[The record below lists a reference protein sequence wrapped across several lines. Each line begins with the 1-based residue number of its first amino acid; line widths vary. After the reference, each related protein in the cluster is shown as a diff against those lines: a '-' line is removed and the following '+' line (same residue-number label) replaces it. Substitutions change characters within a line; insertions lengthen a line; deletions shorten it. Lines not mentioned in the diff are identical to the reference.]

1 MRASS
6 IVGNARSYPAAWLGA
21 LLLLVYLFCA
31 AGAGGM
37 LLTALL
43 LACSAMFLV
52 VTSSQLFC
60 RQNAL
65 AVIFVL
71 ALCLIAL
78 ATPSPAWDARSI
90 WLFHGKRIFYD
101 ASLYA
106 QLDNYAVWSHNDYPA
121 LVPALMASV
130 AHVIGHWNDVFPK
143 VVVPLAMLPS
153 LLVILPRIPRLE
165 WRMVFLLVL
174 VALGGNHLVDGY
186 VDALLSL
193 AFVAV
198 FLLINEITAT
208 DEPDFGQYVQLT
220 IIAALLAL
228 VKNEGAALLLCAAFA
243 GPVGTLLRGRR
254 MKFALVVSLAVAI
267 LPLLAWKLSV
277 AHAGLSNDLAGSDLM
292 GQITGRLRDIRSYW
306 LLIDSLL
313 LSLPTLILLSP
324 LLLIASVAR
333 RNSISLYVLP
343 ACASYVAVLVVVY
356 MSTPNDLAWH
366 LSTSADRTML
376 PVWLLATCALLVD
389 LTTRRERVQGAC

>member
-1 MRASS
+1 MRASL
-6 IVGNARSYPAAWLGA
+6 IAGNARSHPATWLGA
-21 LLLLVYLFCA
+21 LLLLVYLFYA

-37 LLTALL
+37 LLTP
-43 LACSAMFLV
+43 LV
-52 VTSSQLFC
+52 VLCLGIFVVVASTQLFSP
-60 RQNAL
+60 QNAL
-65 AVIFVL
+65 AVFFVL

-101 ASLYA
+101 ASLYV
-106 QLDNYAVWSHNDYPA
+106 QLDNYAVWSHNDYPPF
-121 LVPALMASV
+121 VPALMASV
-130 AHVIGHWNDVFPK
+130 AHVIGHWNDVSPK
-143 VVVPLAMLPS
+143 VVVPLAMLPF
-153 LLVILPRIPRLE
+153 LLVILARIPRLE

-174 VALGGNHLVDGY
+174 VTLGGNHLVDGY
-186 VDALLSL
+186 VDALLAL

-208 DEPDFGQYVQLT
+208 SEPDFGQYLQLT
-220 IIAALLAL
+220 VMAALLAL
-228 VKNEGAALLLCAAFA
+228 VKNEGAALLLCAALTGFA
-243 GPVGTLLRGRR
+243 GTLLRRRR
-254 MKFALVVSLAVAI
+254 MKLAVVVSLAMAI

-277 AHAGLSNDLAGSDLM
+277 SHAGLSNDLAGSDLM
-292 GQITGRLRDIRSYW
+292 GQITGRLRDIKSYW

-313 LSLPTLILLSP
+313 FSLPTLILLPP
-324 LLLIASVAR
+324 LLLIAFVAR

-343 ACASYVAVLVVVY
+343 ACASYVAVLIVVY

-376 PVWLLATCALLVD
+376 PVWLLATYSLLVD
-389 LTTRRERVQGAC
+389 LTPKRERV

>member
-21 LLLLVYLFCA
+21 LLVLVYLFCA
-31 AGAGGM
+31 AGAGGT
-37 LLTALL
+37 LLTVLL
-43 LACSAMFLV
+43 LACAGIFV
-52 VTSSQLFC
+52 AVASSQLLC
-60 RQNAL
+60 RQNVL

-71 ALCLIAL
+71 ALCIVAL

-90 WLFHGKRIFYD
+90 WLFHGKRIFYE

-106 QLDNYAVWSHNDYPA
+106 QLDDYAVWSHNDYPS

-143 VVVPLAMLPS
+143 VVVPLAMLPP

-198 FLLINEITAT
+198 FLLVNEITAT

-220 IIAALLAL
+220 VMAALLAL
-228 VKNEGAALLLCAAFA
+228 VKNEGGALLLCAALA
-243 GPVGTLLRGRR
+243 GLAGLLLRGHR
-254 MKFALVVSLAVAI
+254 MKLAMVVSLAVAI

-292 GQITGRLRDIRSYW
+292 GQLTGRLGDIRSYW

-313 LSLPTLILLSP
+313 FSLPTLLLLPP
-324 LLLIASVAR
+324 LLLIAFVAR
-333 RNSISLYVLP
+333 RNSISFYVLP

-356 MSTPNDLAWH
+356 MSTPNDLPWH
-366 LSTSADRTML
+366 LATSADRTML
-376 PVWLLATCALLVD
+376 PVWLLATCSLLVD
-389 LTTRRERVQGAC
+389 LAATRERV